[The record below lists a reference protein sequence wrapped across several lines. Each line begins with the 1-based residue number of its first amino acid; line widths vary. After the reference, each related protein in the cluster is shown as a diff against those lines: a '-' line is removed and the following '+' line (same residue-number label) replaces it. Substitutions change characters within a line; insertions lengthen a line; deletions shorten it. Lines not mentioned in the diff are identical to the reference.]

1 MSSLAGAAIGG
12 AFSFGSG
19 LLAAK
24 DAELSQAR
32 FRRRQQEGLD
42 KARATATDRTAKVV
56 DSELFQG
63 ANKFLEDV
71 FKDDIND
78 TALGQDFIKGVR
90 QAQAS
95 RGLLGGGAA
104 INQEASG
111 LAAFSAQLKGSLLP
125 EARAFSRFE
134 EDLFQDIFAF
144 EAPLQVAYTTGGAL
158 AGVTPPG
165 FQPSGLAEGLRQGTA
180 GALGGAQ
187 IGMSFENLERE
198 RNNRN
203 DDRLNGISSPSQQ
216 FTPTASLPTNLE
228 AGQAS
233 RLSTIDRLGGLI
245 G

>member
-1 MSSLAGAAIGG
+1 MSALAGAAIGG

-32 FRRRQQEGLD
+32 FRRRQKEGLD
-42 KARATATDRTAKVV
+42 KARTIAGERTSKVI

-63 ANKFLEDV
+63 ANKFLEDM
-71 FKDDIND
+71 FRDDIGD
-78 TALGQDFIKGVR
+78 TPIGRDYAKGVR
-90 QAQAS
+90 QAQAA

-104 INQEASG
+104 VSQEASG

-125 EARAFSRFE
+125 EAARYSRFE
-134 EDLFQDIFAF
+134 EDLFQSIFAF
-144 EAPLQVAYTTGGAL
+144 EAPLQVAYTTGGAI

-165 FQPSGLAEGLRQGTA
+165 YSPGGVSEGLRQGVA

-187 IGMSFENLERE
+187 IGMSFDNLERE
-198 RNNRN
+198 RNKRN
-203 DDRLNGISSPSQQ
+203 DDRLAGITDQQ
-216 FTPTASLPTNLE
+216 FTPTASIPTSYDTGATE
-228 AGQAS
+228 
-233 RLSTIDRLGGLI
+233 RLSTIDRLSGLI